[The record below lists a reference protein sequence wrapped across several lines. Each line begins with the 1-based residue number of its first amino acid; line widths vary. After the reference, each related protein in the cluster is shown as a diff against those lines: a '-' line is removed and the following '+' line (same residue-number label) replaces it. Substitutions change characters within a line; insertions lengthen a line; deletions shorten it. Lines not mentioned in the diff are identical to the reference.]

1 MINCLTNLRI
11 ETSHIPVS
19 LFLLSAQLYVIV
31 SQPARDRYYWIDER
45 IKNYLKEIKYEGSH
59 TNWLNFRLISVTLVK
74 NVTEQGP
81 YPALKYLT
89 LNFQ

>member
-19 LFLLSAQLYVIV
+19 LLLLSAELYVIV
-31 SQPARDRYYWIDER
+31 RQPAGDRYCTYER
-45 IKNYLKEIKYEGSH
+45 IKNYLEEIKYEGSH

-74 NVTEQGP
+74 NVTEQEP
-81 YPALKYLT
+81 ISCTDLF
-89 LNFQ
+89 NS